1 MEFEAAV
8 YEEFSLPKADVI
20 VPERETGRDTADLI
34 AHSELHKQRKRINGQ
49 TDGFA
54 EELEIKKQPN

>member
-1 MEFEAAV
+1 M
-8 YEEFSLPKADVI
+8 PKADVI